1 MLNGTLMLPA
11 RPGLTRQPL
20 PRTIVTVIAI
30 LATLPAM
37 LERPQTA
44 DASPGFN
51 WALDTGPANNLWE
64 SVTYGNGLFVA
75 VSSNGTSRVMT
86 SPDGINWTLRSSPAP
101 NQWWSVTY
109 GNGLFVAVAQSGT
122 GNRVMTSPDGI
133 NWTIQSSAADNNWT
147 SVTYGNGLFVAVAQ
161 SGTGNR
167 VMTSP
172 DGINWTLRSSA
183 ADNDWNSVTYGN
195 GLFAA
200 VAKTGTGNRVMTS
213 LDGITWTA
221 RTSAADNDW
230 WSVTYASGLFV
241 AVAWTGTGNR
251 VMTSPDGINWTIR
264 SSAADE
270 EWNSVT
276 HGNNLFVAV
285 SSTGPERVMTS
296 PDGINWTLRSSPA
309 MLWRSVAYANGMFVA
324 VSTGTEVMTSGA
336 YVADPPDP
344 PTLTATNPPSPANDN
359 SPEIAGT
366 AESGSTVRL
375 YTTPDCTGAP
385 AATGTAATFA
395 AAGLT
400 ATVSDNTSTTFR
412 ATAADAA
419 DNTSACSSSSITYI
433 EDSTQPA
440 APTLT
445 ATIPPS
451 PANDNSPE
459 IAGTAESGSTVRLY
473 TTPDCTGAPAATGT
487 AATFAAAGLTAT
499 VSDNTSTTFRATATD
514 GANNTSTCSTGLA
527 YTEDSTPP
535 VIPGPEPVNGE
546 SAVVAPVSGV
556 IRIKVPGRGYESLS
570 SLKEIPVGSLVDATR
585 GGVRL
590 EAETAGGPDDNQ
602 SAVFRGGVFRFLQPE
617 GRTQVTLVLAGGNNR
632 VCRAAGKKRDRASS
646 ALYSLGWTTSGARTS
661 SARVVRSLWGKGSG
675 RFKTKGR
682 GGAATVRGTRW
693 LTQDRC
699 DGTFFRVTEGV
710 VQVDD
715 FAKQRVV
722 TLRPG
727 DRYLAR
733 VK

>member
-412 ATAADAA
+412 ATA
-419 DNTSACSSSSITYI
+419 
-433 EDSTQPA
+433 
-440 APTLT
+440 
-445 ATIPPS
+445 
-451 PANDNSPE
+451 
-459 IAGTAESGSTVRLY
+459 
-473 TTPDCTGAPAATGT
+473 
-487 AATFAAAGLTAT
+487 
-499 VSDNTSTTFRATATD
+499 TD